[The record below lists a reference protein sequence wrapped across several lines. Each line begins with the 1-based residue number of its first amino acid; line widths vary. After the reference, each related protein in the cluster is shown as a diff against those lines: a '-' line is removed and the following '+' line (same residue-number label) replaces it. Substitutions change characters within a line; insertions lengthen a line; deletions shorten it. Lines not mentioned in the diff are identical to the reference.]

1 MSKLEENVRVFLDAL
16 DEWEES
22 GYTEPRPLYCI
33 TEGCEGEVMDYDIA
47 WGHYR
52 CPSCGRQV
60 DIGEIEKYV
69 ELMHTYEESE

>member
-1 MSKLEENVRVFLDAL
+1 MTRDENNLQAFMDAM

-22 GYTEPRPLYCI
+22 GFRDARPLYCI
-33 TEGCEGEVMDYDIA
+33 TPGCDFELMDYDIT

-60 DIGEIEKYV
+60 ENHEVDAYV
-69 ELMHTYEESE
+69 EEMHAYDDE